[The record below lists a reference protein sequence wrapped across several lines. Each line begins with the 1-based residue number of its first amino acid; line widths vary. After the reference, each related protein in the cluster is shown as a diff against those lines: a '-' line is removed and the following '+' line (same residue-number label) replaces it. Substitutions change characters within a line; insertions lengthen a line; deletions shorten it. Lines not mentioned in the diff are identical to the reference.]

1 MDYKLKYLKYKA
13 KYLYLKE
20 QLGGEMYYDSS
31 LPIIEITNTNEIY
44 NLELGKRRFKIK
56 DSNLLKQI
64 FDKINTENNNIPNKL
79 IDANK
84 NLREYKQAHPK
95 RTKTDNAEINKL
107 EAIIRDLKRSARNI
121 KIFVVGS
128 ESSFGD
134 IVKIDDSGNTVN
146 ITYKWGI
153 AGNYELEEPKNEIE
167 NKWFFVLYQTSLV

>member
-31 LPIIEITNTNEIY
+31 LPIKEITNINEIY

-64 FDKINTENNNIPNKL
+64 FDKINTENNDIPNKL
-79 IDANK
+79 TVANK
-84 NLREYKQAHPK
+84 NLREFKQEHPR
-95 RTKTDNAEINKL
+95 RTKTDNDKVNEF

-134 IVKIDDSGNTVN
+134 VIKIDDSDKDKVK
-146 ITYKWGI
+146 ITYKWAI
-153 AGNYELEEPKNEIE
+153 TNTDLTELKNDIG
-167 NKWFFVLYQTSLV
+167 NKWFFVMYQTSLI